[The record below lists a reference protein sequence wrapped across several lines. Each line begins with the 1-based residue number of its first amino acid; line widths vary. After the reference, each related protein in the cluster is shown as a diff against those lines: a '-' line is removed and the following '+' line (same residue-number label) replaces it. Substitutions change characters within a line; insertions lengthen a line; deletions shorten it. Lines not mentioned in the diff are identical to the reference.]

1 MSLNSGDMYSME
13 GRNSRSH
20 LSLLFRHGSQDC
32 SFPFR
37 LYFSVKLEL
46 ELRAEE
52 TLWTPAL
59 VTRDMFGWTGT
70 HACTVTNQEHTR
82 HGQVSSS
89 MICRPQCMGIEGGW
103 IRDDFRCTGL
113 WEYRRSDEEDVG

>member
-1 MSLNSGDMYSME
+1 ME

-37 LYFSVKLEL
+37 LYFSVRLRL

-52 TLWTPAL
+52 TLCTPAL
-59 VTRDMFGWTGT
+59 VTRDILSGYTGMYC
-70 HACTVTNQEHTR
+70 HESSALKTR
-82 HGQVSSS
+82 EEFQA
-89 MICRPQCMGIEGGW
+89 
-103 IRDDFRCTGL
+103 RCL
-113 WEYRRSDEEDVG
+113 ADNRRVV